1 VPEYGAT
8 FGEAKASKSQKPLD
22 LALSDRER
30 TDLLTTMEWLEQERK
45 KLDPAD
51 PRWDE
56 VRQVLQRILSQP
68 K

>member
-1 VPEYGAT
+1 
-8 FGEAKASKSQKPLD
+8 
-22 LALSDRER
+22 
-30 TDLLTTMEWLEQERK
+30 MEWLEQERK